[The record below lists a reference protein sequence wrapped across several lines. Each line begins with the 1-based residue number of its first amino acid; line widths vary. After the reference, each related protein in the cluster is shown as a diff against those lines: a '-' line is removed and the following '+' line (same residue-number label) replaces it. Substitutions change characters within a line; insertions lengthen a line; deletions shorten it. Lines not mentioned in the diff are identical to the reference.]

1 MFGLIET
8 PQGLACLIIAT
19 PLFFGKV
26 LDILSADGT
35 GGVDLTGYTANSHLR
50 KHTDS
55 GLSAVITVGITSAAD
70 GKLSLSLTDAQT
82 AGLTPGRHV
91 YDVLLTKPSGGKL
104 IAVEGTALVR
114 PGISTGPFS

>member
-1 MFGLIET
+1 MSVFVRNLTINVKANFREDLELT
-8 PQGLACLIIAT
+8 
-19 PLFFGKV
+19 
-26 LDILSADGT
+26 SA
-35 GGVDLTGYTANSHLR
+35 GGGPVNLTGYSAASHIR
-50 KHTDS
+50 KHTNSS
-55 GLSAVITVGITSAAD
+55 GFTAITVGITSAAD
-70 GKLSLSLTDAQT
+70 GKIRLSLTDAQT

>member
-1 MFGLIET
+1 MSVFVRNLTINVKTDFREDLELT
-8 PQGLACLIIAT
+8 
-19 PLFFGKV
+19 
-26 LDILSADGT
+26 SA
-35 GGVDLTGYTANSHLR
+35 GGGPVNLTGYSGASHIR

-70 GKLSLSLTDAQT
+70 GKIRLSLTDAQT

-91 YDVLLTKPSGGKL
+91 YDVMLTKPSGSKL
-104 IAVEGTALVR
+104 IAVEGSVLVR

>member
-1 MFGLIET
+1 MTVIVQNLTINAGET
-8 PQGLACLIIAT
+8 
-19 PLFFGKV
+19 FSRD

-35 GGVDLTGYTANSHLR
+35 GGVDLTGYTANWHIR
-50 KHTDS
+50 KHPDS
-55 GLSAVITVGITSAAD
+55 SGFTAITVGITSAAD
-70 GKLSLSLTDAQT
+70 GKLSLSLTDTQT
-82 AGLTPGRHV
+82 SLLKPGRHV

>member
-1 MFGLIET
+1 MTVFVQNLTINAGET
-8 PQGLACLIIAT
+8 
-19 PLFFGKV
+19 FSRD

-35 GGVDLTGYTANSHLR
+35 GGVDLTGYSANSHLR

-55 GLSAVITVGITSAAD
+55 VLSAVIAVGITSATK
-70 GKLSLSLTDAQT
+70 GKINISIASTIT
-82 AGLTPGRHV
+82 TNIKPGRHV
-91 YDVLLTKPSGGKL
+91 YDILLTKPNGNKL

>member
-1 MFGLIET
+1 MTVFVQNLTINARES
-8 PQGLACLIIAT
+8 
-19 PLFFGKV
+19 FSRD

-55 GLSAVITVGITSAAD
+55 GLTAVIAVGITSATK
-70 GKLSLSLTDAQT
+70 GKINISIASTIT
-82 AGLTPGRHV
+82 TNIKPGRHV
-91 YDVLLTKPSGGKL
+91 YDILLTKPNGNKL

>member
-1 MFGLIET
+1 MSVFVRNLTFNARENFREDLELT
-8 PQGLACLIIAT
+8 
-19 PLFFGKV
+19 
-26 LDILSADGT
+26 SAS
-35 GGVDLTGYTANSHLR
+35 GGPVNLTGYSAVSHIR

-55 GLSAVITVGITSAAD
+55 SGFTAITVGITSAAD

-91 YDVLLTKPSGGKL
+91 YDVLLTKPSGSKM
-104 IAVEGTALVR
+104 IAVEGTVLVR

>member
-1 MFGLIET
+1 MTVFVQNLTINAGET
-8 PQGLACLIIAT
+8 
-19 PLFFGKV
+19 FSRD

-35 GGVDLTGYTANSHLR
+35 GGVDLTGYTANSHIR

-55 GLSAVITVGITSAAD
+55 GLSAVMAVGITSAAD
-70 GKLSLSLTDAQT
+70 GKLSLSLTDSQT
-82 AGLTPGRHV
+82 AGLAPGRHV
-91 YDVLLTKPSGGKL
+91 YDVLLTKPSGSKM

>member
-1 MFGLIET
+1 MTVFVRNLTFNAGEDFREDLELI
-8 PQGLACLIIAT
+8 
-19 PLFFGKV
+19 
-26 LDILSADGT
+26 SA
-35 GGVDLTGYTANSHLR
+35 GGGPVDLTGYTCESHMR

-55 GLSAVITVGITSAAD
+55 NLFTAITVGITSAGD
-70 GKLSLSLTDAQT
+70 GKLSLTLTDT
-82 AGLTPGRHV
+82 ETSPMKPGRHV